1 MSVAG
6 RFSNWNI
13 LIEIIG
19 IELSEII
26 RERLKGEVI
35 VAPSAPPKAYLVPL
49 VKNELRERG
58 YEELARKYRLS
69 SRTIRRYEK
78 WKLRHDRIISPSGR
92 EYFLLDRQI
101 QKRNLKKVP
110 D

>member
-1 MSVAG
+1 MSVTG
-6 RFSNWNI
+6 RFSNWDI
-13 LIEIIG
+13 VIKIIG

-26 RERLKGEVI
+26 RERLKGEQIAV
-35 VAPSAPPKAYLVPL
+35 PSAPPKAYLVPL
-49 VKNELRERG
+49 VKDELRERG

-78 WKLRHDRIISPSGR
+78 WEIHHDRIISPSGR
-92 EYFLLDRQI
+92 EYRLLDQQI
-101 QKRNLKKVP
+101 QKRTLKKVP